1 MDVASKMLNRRSST
15 DRWVGPAATGPVTL
29 QNENSTPMRAM
40 RGGRMALTAPYVEL
54 DT

>member
-1 MDVASKMLNRRSST
+1 MSLLAFTKVERFLRELRDE
-15 DRWVGPAATGPVTL
+15 GTL

-40 RGGRMALTAPYVEL
+40 RGGRMALIAPYVEL